1 VFVPIDAAFVEVP
14 PEIVQCLSDPQNKNE
29 LAELLAYHAID
40 DRVLTSTELIG
51 MNVPAH
57 LETITDDFITVTKQG
72 NQVKINDAIV
82 VASDILAS
90 NGIIHTIDAVL
101 MTTS

>member
-1 VFVPIDAAFVEVP
+1 
-14 PEIVQCLSDPQNKNE
+14 
-29 LAELLAYHAID
+29 
-40 DRVLTSTELIG
+40 
-51 MNVPAH
+51 MNVPAR